1 MRGREGA
8 TAAHLDRWTVFAG
21 RLSGE
26 EGQMRVNPS
35 DDCNGRFLV
44 SINDEERRGL
54 WPKLA
59 VRIVDCLT
67 LGTLR

>member
-1 MRGREGA
+1 
-8 TAAHLDRWTVFAG
+8 
-21 RLSGE
+21 
-26 EGQMRVNPS
+26 MRVNPS